1 MYTKGNSPITIQ
13 QIDARLIHEQLQ
25 HLEIQIIRW
34 ELAQISQAKIV
45 APRPDTT
52 WDALQEA
59 KGLWEREWD
68 AEWETVWE
76 KA

>member
-1 MYTKGNSPITIQ
+1 MTIQ
-13 QIDARLIHEQLQ
+13 QINSTLIFQQLE
-25 HLEIQIIRW
+25 HLEKEIEIIRW
-34 ELAQISQAKIV
+34 ELTQISPKPQAV
-45 APRPDTT
+45 ALRPDTT

>member
-1 MYTKGNSPITIQ
+1 MTVQ
-13 QIDARLIHEQLQ
+13 QIDSTLIVRQLE
-25 HLEIQIIRW
+25 HLEKEIQVIRW
-34 ELAQISQAKIV
+34 ELAQISPRAKMV

>member
-1 MYTKGNSPITIQ
+1 MTIQ
-13 QIDARLIHEQLQ
+13 RIDPALIYRQLE
-25 HLEIQIIRW
+25 HLEKEIRIIRW
-34 ELAQISQAKIV
+34 ELAQIVPVSTHV
-45 APRPDTT
+45 MPEPDTT

>member
-1 MYTKGNSPITIQ
+1 MMIQ
-13 QIDARLIHEQLQ
+13 QIDAGLIREQLK
-25 HLEIQIIRW
+25 HLEKEIQIIRW
-34 ELAQISQAKIV
+34 ELTQISPKPKVV

-68 AEWETVWE
+68 AEWKTAWE